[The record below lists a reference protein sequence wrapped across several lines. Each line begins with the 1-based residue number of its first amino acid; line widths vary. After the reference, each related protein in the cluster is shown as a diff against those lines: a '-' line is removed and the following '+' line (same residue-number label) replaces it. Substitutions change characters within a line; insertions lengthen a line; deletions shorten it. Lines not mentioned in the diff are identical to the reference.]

1 MATVLP
7 TTELVPPELRNLEQ
21 AGWHLELWK
30 STYEANDPSED
41 RSTVVIDPE
50 SFVFAG
56 VWDGHGKA
64 SPQPFRS
71 RTLRRAACLLELPG
85 RRWHKSVRL
94 RGRTHLAQLQ
104 GRSG

>member
-7 TTELVPPELRNLEQ
+7 TSQPVPPELHSLEK
-21 AGWHLELWK
+21 AGWHLEVWK

-56 VWDGHGKA
+56 VWDGHG
-64 SPQPFRS
+64 
-71 RTLRRAACLLELPG
+71 
-85 RRWHKSVRL
+85 RL
-94 RGRTHLAQLQ
+94 RLLVAPFAHAAPHQALTELSLA
-104 GRSG
+104 